1 MEWEGEGECERGIEG
16 ECEREG
22 EGECG
27 REEEWECVFV
37 CEVVGASDK
46 RSERD

>member
-1 MEWEGEGECERGIEG
+1 MEWEGEGEWECERGIEG
-16 ECEREG
+16 ECER

-46 RSERD
+46 RLERD

>member
-16 ECEREG
+16 ECER